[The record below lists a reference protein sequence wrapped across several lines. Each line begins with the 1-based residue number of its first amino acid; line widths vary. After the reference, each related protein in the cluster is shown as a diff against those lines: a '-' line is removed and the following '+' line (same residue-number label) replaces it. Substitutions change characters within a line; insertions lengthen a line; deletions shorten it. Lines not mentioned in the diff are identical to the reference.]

1 MKITLDYIAEKS
13 GVSKTTVSYI
23 LNNKQTSMGISEST
37 REKVKKVMED
47 LNYFPDKTA
56 VNLGRRNKRKTKIL
70 ILTPWLNAANSQF
83 MIEVS
88 KAVENIKKVTEAD
101 YKMYIAGELEELIVN
116 KKNSAYDYFV
126 VIGTNRK
133 DDEFLKSYPEKNKIL
148 LLNRK
153 IDGYA
158 YVSCDNFKGGE
169 LIAAHCLKSRY
180 YERYVILTNK
190 KVSQA
195 IEEREKGITE
205 YFIKNNHKKPQVEY
219 INDWNENEL
228 LALLENHGR
237 NKVLFF
243 TLQDTNALMLS
254 SFIQKNKIGI
264 PDEIGI
270 TGYDNDPI
278 TAIVYPSITTIDSK
292 NYEMTKKAFEKILNK
307 EHEPS
312 LITPELVIR
321 KTTI

>member
-37 REKVKKVMED
+37 REKVKKVMEE
-47 LNYFPDKTA
+47 LKYFPDKTA
-56 VNLGRRNKRKTKIL
+56 VALGKRNKRKTKVL
-70 ILTPWLNAANSQF
+70 ILTPWLNTANSQF
-83 MIEVS
+83 MINVS
-88 KAVENIKKVTEAD
+88 KAVEGVKKVTEAD
-101 YKMYIAGELEELIVN
+101 YRMYIAGELEELIVN
-116 KKNSAYDYFV
+116 RKNSAYDYFV
-126 VIGTNRK
+126 VIGTSRK
-133 DDEFLKSYPEKNKIL
+133 DDDFLRDYPEKNRIL

-153 IDGYA
+153 IDGYT
-158 YVSCDNFKGGE
+158 YVSCDNFTGGG
-169 LIAAHCLKSRY
+169 LIAEHCLRSSY

-195 IEEREKGITE
+195 LEEREKGIAD
-205 YFIKNNHKKPQVEY
+205 YFIRNNHRKPQLEY
-219 INDWNENEL
+219 LNDWSDNDF
-228 LALLENHGR
+228 AGLLENYGR

-243 TLQDTNALMLS
+243 TLQDNHAVRLS
-254 SFIQKNKIGI
+254 SFMQKNKISI
-264 PDEIGI
+264 PDCAGI

-292 NYEMTKKAFEKILNK
+292 NFEMAEKAFEKILNK
-307 EHEPS
+307 EQGPS
-312 LITPELVIR
+312 LITPELVVR